1 MPGASE
7 KVAVARKALIA
18 LLSVVALA
26 GALSAS
32 ASARDL
38 SRLIAPKSVCAHQ
51 TELSAPAPVQEQ
63 AMRCMTNYA
72 RQRAGLHRFGNAAKL
87 DRSAEDKASDI
98 LRCDSFSHYACGRQ
112 FTYWMGRVGYLRAR
126 CWRAG
131 ENIAWGKGSYG
142 DVRAIFTD
150 WVHSPEHLAN
160 ILGHYGQI
168 GIGLDDGRLGHLS
181 GVRVWTQHFGSHCG
195 ASPHK
200 RSHHRAI
207 RHHRVVKLAHAR
219 GLR

>member
-1 MPGASE
+1 VPRRPETGR
-7 KVAVARKALIA
+7 VARKATIV

-26 GALSAS
+26 GVLSSS

-38 SRLIAPKSVCAHQ
+38 SRLVAPTSACADQ
-51 TELSAPAPVQEQ
+51 TDLSASARTQER
-63 AMRCMTNYA
+63 AMRCMTNFA
-72 RQRAGLHRFGNAAKL
+72 RQRAGLHRFGDAAKL

-131 ENIAWGKGSYG
+131 ENIAWGAGSYG
-142 DVRAIFTD
+142 DVRSIFTA

-160 ILGHYGQI
+160 ILGRYGQI
-168 GIGLDDGRLGHLS
+168 GIGLDSGRLGHRS
-181 GVRVWTQHFGSHCG
+181 AVRVWTQHFGSHCG
-195 ASPHK
+195 AARHKSSP
-200 RSHHRAI
+200 RGVA
-207 RHHRVVKLAHAR
+207 KLAQAR